1 MQYARDSLLFRA
13 LIPLARALSMLA
25 VLLAAMPATAQN
37 WPARSVKFIISQ
49 PPGAGPDIMARYLGE
64 RLSRGWGQSVVVEN
78 RPGGANIPGSVAA
91 ARAPA
96 DGYNYFMATGG
107 ILLNAHTFKKLPYDP
122 DKDFV
127 PVAFIGKAPF
137 VLVVNPTLPANSLAE
152 LLAYMKANPG
162 KVSFASEGLKSL
174 GGMMAEYFRVLAGSK
189 FEHVPYN
196 GAAAGIQD
204 TIVGRTQVSF
214 QSATSVSPFVRSGKL
229 RAIAVTS
236 SRSVPGMDNVPSLK
250 ATYPNFEYVG
260 WYMLYAP
267 TGIAADIV
275 QRVNRDVDRVLKDPE
290 VAQKLFELGPVVED
304 VGTPESL
311 RQFHKEEHERWARL
325 VKATGFQP
333 E

>member
-1 MQYARDSLLFRA
+1 MQYTRYSPPFRA
-13 LIPLARALSMLA
+13 SLPLARALSMLA
-25 VLLAAMPATAQN
+25 VLLAAMPAAAQN
-37 WPARSVKFIISQ
+37 WPARPVKFIISQ

-78 RPGGANIPGSVAA
+78 RPGGANIPGTVAA
-91 ARAPA
+91 AKSPP

-107 ILLNAHTFKKLPYDP
+107 ILLNAHTFKTLPYDP
-122 DKDFV
+122 DRDFV

-137 VLVVNPTLPANSLAE
+137 VLVVNPTLPANSLPE

-162 KVSFASEGLKSL
+162 KLSFASEGLKSL
-174 GGMMAEYFRVLAGSK
+174 GGMMAEYFKVLAGTK

-204 TIVGRTQVSF
+204 TIIGRTQVSF

-236 SRSVPGMDNVPSLK
+236 SRPVPGMDNVPPLK
-250 ATYPNFEYVG
+250 TTYPNFEYVG

-267 TGIAADIV
+267 AGTAADIV
-275 QRVNRDVDRVLKDPE
+275 QRVNRDVDRVLRDPE
-290 VAQKLFELGPVVED
+290 VAKKLFELGPVVED

-325 VKATGFQP
+325 VKATGIQP

>member
-1 MQYARDSLLFRA
+1 MSNVFAFLRA
-13 LIPLARALSMLA
+13 IFAL
-25 VLLAAMPATAQN
+25 VLCLAALPAAAQT
-37 WPARSVKFIISQ
+37 WPNRPVKFIISQ
-49 PPGAGPDIMARYLGE
+49 PPGAGPDIMARFLGE

-78 RPGGANIPGSVAA
+78 RAGGANIPGSVAA
-91 ARAPA
+91 AKSTP

-107 ILLNAHTFKKLPYDP
+107 ILLNAHTFKTLPYDP

-137 VLVVNPTLPANSLAE
+137 VLAVNPAMPVHNVPE
-152 LLAYMKANPG
+152 LLAYLKANPG
-162 KVSFASEGLKSL
+162 KVSFASEGTRSL
-174 GGMMAEYFRVLAGSK
+174 GGMMGEYFKVLVGAQ

-204 TIVGRTQVSF
+204 TIVGRTQMTL
-214 QSATSVSPFVRSGKL
+214 QSATAASPFVKAGKL

-236 SRSVPGMDNVPSLK
+236 SRAVPGLDNVPTLK
-250 ATYPNFEYVG
+250 ATYSNFEYVG

-267 TGIAADIV
+267 TGTPADIV

-325 VKATGFQP
+325 VKATGIQP

>member
-1 MQYARDSLLFRA
+1 MQYADDLPHFRVLA
-13 LIPLARALSMLA
+13 TLARALSIFA
-25 VLLAAMPATAQN
+25 VLSAVVPAAAQN
-37 WPARSVKFIISQ
+37 WPNRPVKFIISQ

-64 RLSRGWGQSVVVEN
+64 RLSRGWGQTVVVEN

-91 ARAPA
+91 AKSPP

-107 ILLNAHTFKKLPYDP
+107 ILLNVHTFKTLPYDP

-137 VLVVNPTLPANSLAE
+137 VLAVNPSLPANNLAE
-152 LLAYMKANPG
+152 LLAYLKSNPG

-174 GGMMAEYFRVLAGSK
+174 GGMMAEYFKVLTTAK

-196 GAAAGIQD
+196 GAPAGIQD
-204 TIVGRTQVSF
+204 TIVGRTQVTF
-214 QSATSVSPFVRSGKL
+214 QSATSVSPFVKAGKL

-236 SRSVPGMDNVPSLK
+236 SRPVPGLDNVPSLK

-267 TGIAADIV
+267 TGTAADVV
-275 QRVNRDVDRVLKDPE
+275 QRVNRDVDRVLRDPE

-325 VKATGFQP
+325 VKATGIQP

>member
-1 MQYARDSLLFRA
+1 MSIILAALRA
-13 LIPLARALSMLA
+13 LLVLVLCLA
-25 VLLAAMPATAQN
+25 VLPATAQS
-37 WPARSVKFIISQ
+37 WPNRPVKFIISQ
-49 PPGAGPDIMARYLGE
+49 PPGAGPDIMARFLGE
-64 RLSRGWGQSVVVEN
+64 RLSRGWGLSVVVEN

-91 ARAPA
+91 AKSPP

-107 ILLNAHTFKKLPYDP
+107 ILLNAHTFKTLPYDP

-127 PVAFIGKAPF
+127 PVAFFGKAPF
-137 VLVVNPTLPANSLAE
+137 VLAVNPTLPVNNLPE
-152 LLAYMKANPG
+152 LLAYLKANPG
-162 KVSFASEGLKSL
+162 KVSFASEGTRSL
-174 GGMMAEYFRVLAGSK
+174 GGMMGEYFKVLAGAQ

-204 TIVGRTQVSF
+204 TIVGRTQMTL
-214 QSATSVSPFVRSGKL
+214 QSATSVSPFVKAGKL

-236 SRSVPGMDNVPSLK
+236 SRPVPGMDNIPMLK

-267 TGIAADIV
+267 TGTAADIV
-275 QRVNRDVDRVLKDPE
+275 QRVNRDVDRVLRDPE

-325 VKATGFQP
+325 VKATGIQP

>member
-1 MQYARDSLLFRA
+1 MSIILAALRA
-13 LIPLARALSMLA
+13 LLVLVLCLA
-25 VLLAAMPATAQN
+25 VLPATAQS
-37 WPARSVKFIISQ
+37 WPNRPVKFIISQ
-49 PPGAGPDIMARYLGE
+49 PPGAGPDIMARFLGE

-91 ARAPA
+91 AKSPP

-107 ILLNAHTFKKLPYDP
+107 ILLNAHTFKTLPYDP

-127 PVAFIGKAPF
+127 PVAFFGKAPF
-137 VLVVNPTLPANSLAE
+137 VLAVNPTLPVNNLPE
-152 LLAYMKANPG
+152 LLAYLKANPG
-162 KVSFASEGLKSL
+162 KVSFASEGTRSL
-174 GGMMAEYFRVLAGSK
+174 GGMMGEYFKVLAGAQ

-204 TIVGRTQVSF
+204 TIVGRTQMTL
-214 QSATSVSPFVRSGKL
+214 QSATSVSPFVKAGKL

-236 SRSVPGMDNVPSLK
+236 SRPVPGMDNIPMLK

-260 WYMLYAP
+260 WYLLYAP
-267 TGIAADIV
+267 TGTAADIV
-275 QRVNRDVDRVLKDPE
+275 QRVNRDVDRVLRDPE

-325 VKATGFQP
+325 VKATGIQP

>member
-1 MQYARDSLLFRA
+1 MSIILAALRA
-13 LIPLARALSMLA
+13 LLVLVLCLA
-25 VLLAAMPATAQN
+25 VLPATAQS
-37 WPARSVKFIISQ
+37 WPNRPVKFIISQ
-49 PPGAGPDIMARYLGE
+49 PPGAGPDIMARFLGE

-91 ARAPA
+91 AKSPP

-107 ILLNAHTFKKLPYDP
+107 ILLNAHTFKTLPYDP

-127 PVAFIGKAPF
+127 PVAFFGKAPF
-137 VLVVNPTLPANSLAE
+137 VLAVNPTLPVNNLPE
-152 LLAYMKANPG
+152 LLAYLKANPG
-162 KVSFASEGLKSL
+162 KVSFASEGTRSL
-174 GGMMAEYFRVLAGSK
+174 GGMMGEYFKVLAGAQ

-204 TIVGRTQVSF
+204 TIVGRTQMTL
-214 QSATSVSPFVRSGKL
+214 QSATSVSPFVKAGKL

-236 SRSVPGMDNVPSLK
+236 SRPVPGMDNIPMLK

-267 TGIAADIV
+267 TGTAADIV
-275 QRVNRDVDRVLKDPE
+275 QRVNRDVDRVLRDPE

-325 VKATGFQP
+325 VKATGIQP